1 MEIKYFIRTTGERV
15 LDESIHRELGDSY
28 TLLVD
33 YEHNSGKA
41 YLKQLLI
48 INDYASVFMED
59 DIILCK
65 DFKNRIEKVI
75 NEYPD
80 KIINFFTFPTTYM
93 TTQFQNFHCY
103 NQCCYFP
110 KGLPKKLHDT
120 ITEQKIFHR
129 RQEVML
135 REALFR
141 MKIKTLVYRPCLV
154 QHIDNGSLMGYT
166 PSFSRRTPYFI
177 DYLDELGITYKEA
190 RLGENKNRLTEL
202 LREKFKEVDG
212 K

>member
-1 MEIKYFIRTTGERV
+1 MEIRYFIRTTGERK
-15 LDESIHRELGDSY
+15 LDESISRELGEDY

-33 YEHNSGKA
+33 TEHNSGKA
-41 YLKQLLI
+41 YLEQMLI
-48 INDYASVFMED
+48 ISEYPSVFMED

-75 NEYPD
+75 NEHPD
-80 KIINFFTFPTTYM
+80 EIINFFTFPTTYM
-93 TTQFQNFHCY
+93 KTSVQNFHCY

-120 ITEQKIFHR
+120 IFEKNLLHR

-141 MKIKTLVYRPCLV
+141 IGIKTLVYRPCLV
-154 QHIDNGSLMGYT
+154 QHIDNGSLMGHH
-166 PSFSRRTPYFI
+166 PAFSRRTPYFI
-177 DYLDELGITYKEA
+177 DYLDELGITYEEA
-190 RLGENKNRLTEL
+190 RTGENKNKLIRLL
-202 LREKFKEVDG
+202 QEKFKEIDN

>member
-1 MEIKYFIRTTGERV
+1 MTIKYFIRTTGERK
-15 LDESIHRELGDSY
+15 LDESISRELGDDY

-41 YLKQLLI
+41 YLEQLLI
-48 INDYASVFMED
+48 INEYPSVFMED

-65 DFKNRIEKVI
+65 DFKKRIEEII
-75 NEYPD
+75 NRNPD
-80 KIINFFTFPTTYM
+80 MIINFFTFPMQYMRTTIA
-93 TTQFQNFHCY
+93 NFHCY

-110 KGLPKKLHDT
+110 QGLPKQLHDT
-120 ITEQKIFHR
+120 IINKNLLHR

-154 QHIDNGSLMGYT
+154 QHIDNGSLMGHY
-166 PSFSRRTPYFI
+166 PSFERRSPYFS

-190 RLGENKNRLTEL
+190 ETAENRKKLIDL
-202 LREKFKEVDG
+202 MKEKFKDIDT